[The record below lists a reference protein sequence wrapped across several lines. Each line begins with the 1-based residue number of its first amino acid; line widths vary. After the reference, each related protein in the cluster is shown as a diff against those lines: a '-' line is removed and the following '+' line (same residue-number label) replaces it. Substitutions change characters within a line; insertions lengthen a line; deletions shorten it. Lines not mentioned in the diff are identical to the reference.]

1 MDVCEFEYNYYVPP
15 QFSTVARASSM
26 ISDAIVIIVTWY
38 YTYTRHRSVFRLD
51 CQASLAALLIQDGTL
66 YFVIFLIMNIAR
78 IIVVCTHVRVI
89 TVLAVLL
96 CPDLSMIFQIIDIVP
111 EFMITLSTVLI
122 CRFFLDVRTVA
133 ICMAD
138 PSSSDLRILS
148 STPHASHE
156 CGSPIDCEPTYQ
168 SGPQRSVS
176 LRYLSGMDEEMDL
189 AHEHN
194 GDGLE
199 IEEELRFC
207 ETQPDMS
214 RCA

>member
-1 MDVCEFEYNYYVPP
+1 MSPNMDVCEFEYNYYVPP

-78 IIVVCTHVRVI
+78 IIVVCTH
-89 TVLAVLL
+89 
-96 CPDLSMIFQIIDIVP
+96 IIDIVP

>member
-1 MDVCEFEYNYYVPP
+1 
-15 QFSTVARASSM
+15 
-26 ISDAIVIIVTWY
+26 
-38 YTYTRHRSVFRLD
+38 
-51 CQASLAALLIQDGTL
+51 
-66 YFVIFLIMNIAR
+66 
-78 IIVVCTHVRVI
+78 
-89 TVLAVLL
+89 
-96 CPDLSMIFQIIDIVP
+96 
-111 EFMITLSTVLI
+111 
-122 CRFFLDVRTVA
+122 
-133 ICMAD
+133 MAD

-176 LRYLSGMDEEMDL
+176 LRECYAAVSNLYVADSEVAGYLSGMDEEMDL